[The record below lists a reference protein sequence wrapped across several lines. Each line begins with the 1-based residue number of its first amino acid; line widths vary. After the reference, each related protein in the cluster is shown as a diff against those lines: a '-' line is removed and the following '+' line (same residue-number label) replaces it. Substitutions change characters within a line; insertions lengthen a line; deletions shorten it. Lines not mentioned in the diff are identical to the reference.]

1 MYLGVANIAG
11 KNELVFDVRDFEML
25 IDKYMGF
32 EAVKIF
38 QEFIAEREEEEEEE
52 ISDNTDLTAYELD
65 LEHNQRA
72 FEDIHAEAKAAL
84 EFLQKKR
91 LELEK
96 ITKIVLRIK
105 EICENQV

>member
-1 MYLGVANIAG
+1 
-11 KNELVFDVRDFEML
+11 ML

-38 QEFIAEREEEEEEE
+38 QEFIDDMKEE
-52 ISDNTDLTAYELD
+52 IPDNTDLTAYELD
-65 LEHNQRA
+65 LESNMRA
-72 FEDIHAEAKAAL
+72 FEDIHAETKAAL

-91 LELEK
+91 LDREK

-105 EICENQV
+105 EICENKV

>member
-11 KNELVFDVRDFEML
+11 KNELVFDARDFEML

-38 QEFIAEREEEEEEE
+38 QEFIAEREEEE
-52 ISDNTDLTAYELD
+52 ISDNTDLIAYELD

-91 LELEK
+91 LELDK

-105 EICENQV
+105 EICENEV

>member
-11 KNELVFDVRDFEML
+11 KNELVFDARDFEML

-38 QEFIAEREEEEEEE
+38 QEFIAEREEE
-52 ISDNTDLTAYELD
+52 IPDNTDLTAYELD
-65 LEHNQRA
+65 LESNMRA
-72 FEDIHAEAKAAL
+72 FEDIHAEANAAL
-84 EFLQKKR
+84 EILQQKR
-91 LELEK
+91 LDRKK

>member
-11 KNELVFDVRDFEML
+11 KNELVFDARDFEML

-38 QEFIAEREEEEEEE
+38 QEFIAEREEE
-52 ISDNTDLTAYELD
+52 IPDNTDLTAYELD
-65 LEHNQRA
+65 LESNMRA
-72 FEDIHAEAKAAL
+72 FEDIHAEANAAL
-84 EFLQKKR
+84 EILQQKR
-91 LELEK
+91 LDRKK

-105 EICENQV
+105 EICENRV

>member
-11 KNELVFDVRDFEML
+11 KNELVFDARDFEML
-25 IDKYMGF
+25 IDKYMAF

-38 QEFIAEREEEEEEE
+38 QEFIAEREEE
-52 ISDNTDLTAYELD
+52 IPDNTDLTAYELD

-72 FEDIHAEAKAAL
+72 FEDIHAEAEAVLEAL
-84 EFLQKKR
+84 QEKR
-91 LELEK
+91 LDRKK

>member
-11 KNELVFDVRDFEML
+11 KNELVFDARDFEML

-38 QEFIAEREEEEEEE
+38 QEFIAEREEE
-52 ISDNTDLTAYELD
+52 IPDNTDLTAYELD

-84 EFLQKKR
+84 EILQQKR
-91 LELEK
+91 LDRKK

-105 EICENQV
+105 EICENEV

>member
-11 KNELVFDVRDFEML
+11 KNELVFDARDFEML

-38 QEFIAEREEEEEEE
+38 QEFIAEREEE
-52 ISDNTDLTAYELD
+52 IPDNTDLTAYELD
-65 LEHNQRA
+65 LESNMRA
-72 FEDIHAEAKAAL
+72 FEDIHAESEAVLEAL
-84 EFLQKKR
+84 QEKR
-91 LELEK
+91 LDRKE

>member
-1 MYLGVANIAG
+1 MINTWV
-11 KNELVFDVRDFEML
+11 
-25 IDKYMGF
+25 F

-38 QEFIAEREEEEEEE
+38 QEFIAEREEE
-52 ISDNTDLTAYELD
+52 IPDNTDLTAYELD

-72 FEDIHAEAKAAL
+72 FEDIHAEAEAVLEAL
-84 EFLQKKR
+84 QEKR
-91 LELEK
+91 LDRKK

>member
-11 KNELVFDVRDFEML
+11 KNELVFDARDFEML

-38 QEFIAEREEEEEEE
+38 QELIDDMKEE
-52 ISDNTDLTAYELD
+52 IPDNTDLTAYELD

-72 FEDIHAEAKAAL
+72 FEDIHAEAKTAL
-84 EFLQKKR
+84 EALQEKR
-91 LELEK
+91 LDRKK
-96 ITKIVLRIK
+96 ITQIVLRIK

>member
-11 KNELVFDVRDFEML
+11 KNELVFDERDFEML

-38 QEFIAEREEEEEEE
+38 QEFIAEREEEE

-91 LELEK
+91 LELDK

-105 EICENQV
+105 EICENEV

>member
-11 KNELVFDVRDFEML
+11 KNELVFDARDFEML

-38 QEFIAEREEEEEEE
+38 QELIAEREEE
-52 ISDNTDLTAYELD
+52 IPDNTDLTAYELD
-65 LEHNQRA
+65 LESNMRA
-72 FEDIHAEAKAAL
+72 LEDIHAETKAAL
-84 EFLQKKR
+84 EILQQKR
-91 LELEK
+91 LKLEK

>member
-11 KNELVFDVRDFEML
+11 KNELVFDARDFEML

-38 QEFIAEREEEEEEE
+38 QEFIAEKEEE
-52 ISDNTDLTAYELD
+52 IPDNTDLTAYELD

-72 FEDIHAEAKAAL
+72 FEDIHAEAEAVLEAL
-84 EFLQKKR
+84 QEKR
-91 LELEK
+91 LDRKK

-105 EICENQV
+105 EICENRV

>member
-11 KNELVFDVRDFEML
+11 KNELVFNARDFEML

-38 QEFIAEREEEEEEE
+38 QEFIAEKEED
-52 ISDNTDLTAYELD
+52 IPNTDLTAYELD
-65 LEHNQRA
+65 LENNRYA
-72 FEDIHAEAKAAL
+72 FEDIHAEAKAL
-84 EFLQKKR
+84 LNTLQGKR
-91 LELEK
+91 LNRKK
-96 ITKIVLRIK
+96 ITQIVLRIK

>member
-11 KNELVFDVRDFEML
+11 KNELVFDARDFETL

-38 QEFIAEREEEEEEE
+38 QEFIAEREEE
-52 ISDNTDLTAYELD
+52 IPDDTDLTVYELD
-65 LEHNQRA
+65 LESNMRA

-84 EFLQKKR
+84 EALQEKR
-91 LELEK
+91 LDRKK

>member
-1 MYLGVANIAG
+1 MYLGIANIAG
-11 KNELVFDVRDFEML
+11 KNELVFDARDFEML

-38 QEFIAEREEEEEEE
+38 QEFIAEREEEVP
-52 ISDNTDLTAYELD
+52 DNTDLTAYELD
-65 LEHNQRA
+65 LESNMRA

-84 EFLQKKR
+84 GALQEKR
-91 LELEK
+91 LNRNK
-96 ITKIVLRIK
+96 IAKNVLRIQ

>member
-11 KNELVFDVRDFEML
+11 KNELVFNVRDFEML

-38 QEFIAEREEEEEEE
+38 QEFISEKEED
-52 ISDNTDLTAYELD
+52 IPDDTDLTAYELD

-84 EFLQKKR
+84 ESLQEKR
-91 LELEK
+91 LDRRR
-96 ITKIVLRIK
+96 ITQIVLRIK

>member
-11 KNELVFDVRDFEML
+11 KNELVFDARDFEML

-38 QEFIAEREEEEEEE
+38 QEFIAEREEE
-52 ISDNTDLTAYELD
+52 IPDNTDLTAYELD

-72 FEDIHAEAKAAL
+72 FEDIHAEAEAVLEAL
-84 EFLQKKR
+84 QEKR
-91 LELEK
+91 LDRKK

>member
-11 KNELVFDVRDFEML
+11 KNELVFDARDFEML

-38 QEFIAEREEEEEEE
+38 QEFIAEREEE
-52 ISDNTDLTAYELD
+52 IPDNTDLTAYELD
-65 LEHNQRA
+65 LESNMRA
-72 FEDIHAEAKAAL
+72 FEDIHAEAKVAL
-84 EFLQKKR
+84 EILQQKR
-91 LELEK
+91 LKLEK
-96 ITKIVLRIK
+96 ITQIVLRIK

>member
-11 KNELVFDVRDFEML
+11 KNELVFDARDFEML

-38 QEFIAEREEEEEEE
+38 QAFIAEREEE
-52 ISDNTDLTAYELD
+52 IPDNTDLTAYELD
-65 LEHNQRA
+65 LESNMRA

-84 EFLQKKR
+84 EILQQKR
-91 LELEK
+91 LDRKK

>member
-11 KNELVFDVRDFEML
+11 KNELVFDARDFEML

-38 QEFIAEREEEEEEE
+38 QEFIAESEEEE
-52 ISDNTDLTAYELD
+52 IFDNTDLTAYELD
-65 LEHNQRA
+65 LEHNQKA

-91 LELEK
+91 LELDK

>member
-11 KNELVFDVRDFEML
+11 KTELVFNARDFEML

-38 QEFIAEREEEEEEE
+38 QEFIAEREEE
-52 ISDNTDLTAYELD
+52 IPDNTDLTAYELD

-72 FEDIHAEAKAAL
+72 FEDIHAEAEAVLEAL
-84 EFLQKKR
+84 QEKR
-91 LELEK
+91 LDRKK
-96 ITKIVLRIK
+96 ITKAIHFIIEV
-105 EICENQV
+105 CENEV

>member
-11 KNELVFDVRDFEML
+11 KNELVFDARDFEML

-38 QEFIAEREEEEEEE
+38 QEFIAEREEE
-52 ISDNTDLTAYELD
+52 IPDNTDLTAYELD

-72 FEDIHAEAKAAL
+72 FEDIHAEAEAL
-84 EFLQKKR
+84 LEALQEKR
-91 LELEK
+91 LDRKK
-96 ITKIVLRIK
+96 ITKN
-105 EICENQV
+105 CSQNQRNL

>member
-11 KNELVFDVRDFEML
+11 KNELVFDARDFEML

-38 QEFIAEREEEEEEE
+38 QEFIAEREEE
-52 ISDNTDLTAYELD
+52 IPDNTDLTAYELD
-65 LEHNQRA
+65 LESNMRA
-72 FEDIHAEAKAAL
+72 FEDIHAEAKATLEAL
-84 EFLQKKR
+84 QEKR
-91 LELEK
+91 LDRKK

>member
-11 KNELVFDVRDFEML
+11 KNELVFDARDFEML

-38 QEFIAEREEEEEEE
+38 QEFIAEREEE
-52 ISDNTDLTAYELD
+52 IPDNTDLTAYELD
-65 LEHNQRA
+65 LESNMRA

-91 LELEK
+91 LELDK

-105 EICENQV
+105 EICENEV

>member
-11 KNELVFDVRDFEML
+11 KNELVFDARDFEML

-38 QEFIAEREEEEEEE
+38 QEFIAEKEEE
-52 ISDNTDLTAYELD
+52 IPDNTDLTAYELD

-72 FEDIHAEAKAAL
+72 FEDIHAEAEVVLEAL
-84 EFLQKKR
+84 QEKR
-91 LELEK
+91 LDRKK
-96 ITKIVLRIK
+96 ITKAIHFIIEV
-105 EICENQV
+105 CENEV

>member
-11 KNELVFDVRDFEML
+11 KNELVFDARDFEML

-38 QEFIAEREEEEEEE
+38 QEFIAEREEE

-65 LEHNQRA
+65 LESNMRA

-84 EFLQKKR
+84 EALQKKR
-91 LELEK
+91 LDRKE